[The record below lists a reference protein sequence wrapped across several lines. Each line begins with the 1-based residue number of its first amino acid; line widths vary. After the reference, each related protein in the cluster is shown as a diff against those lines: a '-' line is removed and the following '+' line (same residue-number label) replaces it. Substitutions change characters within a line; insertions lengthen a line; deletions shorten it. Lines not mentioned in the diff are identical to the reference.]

1 MKANRIYLGITAL
14 LWGYLAI
21 TNAGYIIHNTL
32 RAFGLAKT
40 PGVVIAGTKA
50 GYGVLIVLLIASLV
64 LSCITKSKSHKSLVI
79 NKFWRT
85 PLYNLKRIVIIE
97 LIVTVVYI
105 ILSIMD
111 SHNMIKLQY
120 GFTAYVITLAT
131 VIFTALLLHKS
142 ILLYHALQ
150 YNYDEES
157 EDVEEFIDKHPEAIP
172 YINPF
177 LIPYKPDTVILPEGY
192 DTNFFK

>member
-14 LWGYLAI
+14 LWGYLTI

-32 RAFGLAKT
+32 RAFGLVKT
-40 PGVVIAGTKA
+40 PSTVIADTNA
-50 GYGVLIVLLIASLV
+50 GYSLLIILLIASV
-64 LSCITKSKSHKSLVI
+64 ASSCITHSKSHKSLVI
-79 NKFWRT
+79 NKFWQT
-85 PLYNLKRIVIIE
+85 PLYKTKRIIIAE
-97 LIVTVVYI
+97 LVVTAVYI
-105 ILSIMD
+105 ILGIMD
-111 SHNMIKLQY
+111 SRHMIKLHY

-131 VIFTALLLHKS
+131 VIFAVLLLHKS

-150 YNYDEES
+150 YNYDDES

-192 DTNFFK
+192 NTNFFK